1 MAKWRLRCVEE
12 GSGKALLRREAVGED
27 LGEDRKCS
35 QPLHVAV
42 FTMPQ
47 TLKEW
52 LTNEYGAD
60 LSAVTAISGV
70 PRDVTGKFLFSRT
83 LKSLYL
89 PTIFALQTAETITNL
104 NLMTPLPILR
114 LFRPAGT
121 LDALA
126 NCKSLTSVVVS
137 CCMSLEGPCPRP
149 AASQSPT

>member
-1 MAKWRLRCVEE
+1 MDFRSFGRPCSAAWRLRCVEE

-35 QPLHVAV
+35 QPLHVSV

-70 PRDVTGKFLFSRT
+70 PSNVTGKFLFSRT

-89 PTIFALQTAETITNL
+89 PTIFALQTAETTNA
-104 NLMTPLPILR
+104 NLLTPLAPLPTAPPQGR
-114 LFRPAGT
+114 LNR
-121 LDALA
+121 
-126 NCKSLTSVVVS
+126 SLNAPLS
-137 CCMSLEGPCPRP
+137 
-149 AASQSPT
+149 

>member
-1 MAKWRLRCVEE
+1 MRCVEE
-12 GSGKALLRREAVGED
+12 GSRKALLRREAVGED

-104 NLMTPLPILR
+104 NPLTPLPILR
-114 LFRPAGT
+114 LFQPAGT

-126 NCKSLTSVVVS
+126 NCKSLTSVDVS
-137 CCMSLEGPCPRP
+137 YCYGLEGPCLRP
-149 AASQSPT
+149 AASKSLT

>member
-1 MAKWRLRCVEE
+1 MGNAESSPE
-12 GSGKALLRREAVGED
+12 GGASAATSWDVID
-27 LGEDRKCS
+27 
-35 QPLHVAV
+35 QANA
-42 FTMPQ
+42 MPQ
-47 TLKEW
+47 TLEEW

-104 NLMTPLPILR
+104 IPLTPLPILR

-126 NCKSLTSVVVS
+126 NCKSLTSVDVLG
-137 CCMSLEGPCPRP
+137 CKCRRRRQIFEYLH
-149 AASQSPT
+149 

>member
-1 MAKWRLRCVEE
+1 MDFRSFGRPCSVAWRLRCVEE

-47 TLKEW
+47 TLEEY
-52 LTNEYGAD
+52 LTSKYGAD

-70 PRDVTGKFLFSRT
+70 PSNVTGKFLFSRT

-89 PTIFALQTAETITNL
+89 PTIFALQTAETTNA
-104 NLMTPLPILR
+104 NLLTPLPPL
-114 LFRPAGT
+114 PTA
-121 LDALA
+121 
-126 NCKSLTSVVVS
+126 
-137 CCMSLEGPCPRP
+137 PPRV
-149 AASQSPT
+149 A

>member
-1 MAKWRLRCVEE
+1 MRCVEE

-35 QPLHVAV
+35 QPLHVSV

-89 PTIFALQTAETITNL
+89 PTIFALQTAEATNA
-104 NLMTPLPILR
+104 NLLTPVAPLP
-114 LFRPAGT
+114 T
-121 LDALA
+121 
-126 NCKSLTSVVVS
+126 VS
-137 CCMSLEGPCPRP
+137 PRV
-149 AASQSPT
+149 T

>member
-1 MAKWRLRCVEE
+1 
-12 GSGKALLRREAVGED
+12 
-27 LGEDRKCS
+27 
-35 QPLHVAV
+35 
-42 FTMPQ
+42 MPQ

-104 NLMTPLPILR
+104 NPLTPLPILR

-121 LDALA
+121 LDVLA
-126 NCKSLTSVVVS
+126 NCKNLRVLNCSGDGLNLMKITGAHAIAN
-137 CCMSLEGPCPRP
+137 LKR
-149 AASQSPT
+149 